1 MLINILKNL
10 EESKKIEIIKD
21 PRSLTKYLNEDV
33 FKSQTDM
40 IKNLLN
46 EAKDEFHRVP
56 KVIEPVLMSIFN
68 EISFRIKNLDK
79 VKK

>member
-10 EESKKIEIIKD
+10 EESKKIEIIQD
-21 PRSLTKYLNEDV
+21 PPSLIKYLSDNE
-33 FKSQTDM
+33 FKNQIGL

-56 KVIEPVLMSIFN
+56 KVIEPVLMSIYN
-68 EISFRIKNLDK
+68 EINYRMNNLNK
-79 VKK
+79 AKQ